1 MSYDLHLTRAS
12 DWSETPAHPITSI
25 ELVAACH
32 QVGLALHPD
41 GANAFQLG
49 RSMPGVG
56 GVDLISAH
64 VVEGQITLTPFPPDQ
79 DVADRVTL
87 LAGILNARMQGDD
100 GEVYECPPV
109 LRPGRRRL
117 WRRQ

>member
-12 DWSETPAHPITSI
+12 DWSEAPVHPITSI

-32 QVGLALHPD
+32 QVGLALRPD
-41 GANAFQLG
+41 GADAFQLG
-49 RSMPGVG
+49 RSMSGEEVA
-56 GVDLISAH
+56 DLISAH

-79 DVADRVTL
+79 DVADRVTR
-87 LAGILNARMQGDD
+87 LAGILNAQMQGDD
-100 GEVYECPPV
+100 GEIYECAPV